1 MRKARYTKLFSI
13 ALKPEMYERIKKI
26 TDNNNES
33 MGGWMRKA
41 LDKAISALKQGL
53 NKKIVS

>member
-1 MRKARYTKLFSI
+1 MRKAKFTKLFTI
-13 ALKPEMYERIKKI
+13 ALKPEMYERIKNI

-41 LDKAISALKQGL
+41 LDKAISALKTGL
-53 NKKIVS
+53 NKKIIS